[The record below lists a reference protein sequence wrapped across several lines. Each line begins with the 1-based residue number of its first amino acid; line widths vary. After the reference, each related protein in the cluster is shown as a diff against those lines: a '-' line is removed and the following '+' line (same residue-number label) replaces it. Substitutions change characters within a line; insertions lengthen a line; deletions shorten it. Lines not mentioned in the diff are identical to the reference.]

1 MVIVVAVVLT
11 ILTLILIVYPLFR
24 RRSSSEGLNENEEL
38 QDLDSKRK
46 ASYSMLQELEFDF
59 HSGVISKEDYLEE
72 RNRRKAISP
81 PKEIDDLKK
90 ATELEEEIEK
100 QILEIRRYKGEV
112 CPQCGAR
119 CQDDDRFCSGCGANL
134 NKGGRIG

>member
-1 MVIVVAVVLT
+1 MTIVVAVVLT

-24 RRSSSEGLNENEEL
+24 RRSSSEGQNENEEL

-46 ASYSMLQELEFDF
+46 ASYSMLQELEFDSR
-59 HSGVISKEDYLEE
+59 SGVISKEDYLEE
-72 RNRRKAISP
+72 RNRRKAISL

-100 QILEIRRYKGEV
+100 QILELRRHKGEV